1 MPFLSKHIASLAES
15 QSLAMAQRVEQL
27 RRQGIDVIGMTLG
40 EPDFNTPEHIKQAA
54 QQAIADNYSHY
65 GPVKG
70 LLSLREAISAHMPAY
85 SADEIIVSVGAKQ
98 AICNAVLSLVDEGDE
113 VVIPTPCW
121 VSYSEM
127 VKMAGG
133 TNVFVRTSADTD
145 YKLTAEQL
153 QAAITDRTKLLI
165 LCSPN
170 NPTGSVYTQDELTQ
184 LVVVLKQHPN
194 IFVISDEVYSSLI
207 YTPQSPISNLQSQ
220 ITNNQS
226 PYTHHTPN
234 IAELSQRLIVVNG
247 VSKAY
252 AMTGYR
258 IGWMACHNREIVKAC
273 ATLQGQY
280 LTCACMV
287 AQKAAEAALTGSQDC
302 VEQMRKTYEQ
312 RRALIMSLLDEIPEI
327 TYTVPQGAFYVFPD
341 VSAYYGKRYGDKTIA
356 TSDDMAEYLLD
367 QAHVACVAGSA
378 YGEDRCI
385 RLSYATGE
393 KNIEEALKRIKE
405 ALTILK

>member
-1 MPFLSKHIASLAES
+1 MSIISKHISSLAES

-27 RRQGIDVIGMTLG
+27 HRKGIDVIGMTLG
-40 EPDFNTPEHIKQAA
+40 EPNFDTPEHIKLAA
-54 QQAIADNYSHY
+54 QQAITDNYSHY

-70 LLSLREAISAHMPAY
+70 LLSLREAISVHMPAY
-85 SADEIIVSVGAKQ
+85 SADEVIVSVGAKQ

-113 VVIPTPCW
+113 VIIPTPCW
-121 VSYSEM
+121 VSYGEM

-133 TNVFVRTSADTD
+133 TNVFVRTSPDTD

-153 QAAITDRTKLLI
+153 QAVITNKTKLLI

-170 NPTGSVYTQDELTQ
+170 NPTGSVYTQEELMR
-184 LVVVLKQHPN
+184 LVAVLKRYPN
-194 IFVISDEVYSSLI
+194 ISVISDEVYSAIWYGDHKPSTLASFAEI
-207 YTPQSPISNLQSQ
+207 Q
-220 ITNNQS
+220 NQ
-226 PYTHHTPN
+226 
-234 IAELSQRLIVVNG
+234 VVCING

-258 IGWMACHNREIVKAC
+258 IGWMACHNAEIVKAC

-287 AQKAAEAALTGSQDC
+287 AQKAAEAALSGSQDC
-302 VEQMRKTYEQ
+302 VEQMRRTYEQ
-312 RRALIMSLLDEIPEI
+312 RRALIMSYLGEIPEI
-327 TYTVPQGAFYVFPD
+327 KYPIPQGAFYVFPD
-341 VSAYYGKRYGDKTIA
+341 VSAYYGKRYGGKTIT

-393 KNIEEALKRIKE
+393 KNIVEALRRIKE
-405 ALTILK
+405 ALSILK

>member
-1 MPFLSKHIASLAES
+1 MSFLSKHIAYLAES

-153 QAAITDRTKLLI
+153 QAAITNRTKLLI

-184 LVVVLKQHPN
+184 LAEVLIQHPD
-194 IFVISDEVYSSLI
+194 IFILSDEVYSAICYGDYKPSTLASFTEI
-207 YTPQSPISNLQSQ
+207 Q
-220 ITNNQS
+220 NQVAC
-226 PYTHHTPN
+226 
-234 IAELSQRLIVVNG
+234 ING

-273 ATLQGQY
+273 AILQGQY

-312 RRALIMSLLDEIPEI
+312 RRALIMSLMDEIPEI

-341 VSAYYGKRYGDKTIA
+341 VSSYYGKRFGNKTIT

-393 KNIEEALKRIKE
+393 KNIIEALKRIKK
-405 ALTILK
+405 ALTQLKG